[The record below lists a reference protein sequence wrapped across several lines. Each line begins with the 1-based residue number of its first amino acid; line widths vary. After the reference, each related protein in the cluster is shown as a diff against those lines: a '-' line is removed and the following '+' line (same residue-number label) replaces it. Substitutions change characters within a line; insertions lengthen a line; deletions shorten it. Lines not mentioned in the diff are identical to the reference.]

1 MPGSSEAP
9 RALSGC
15 PCLRASRC
23 AAAPVASAVGEAPVG
38 LHGSPPRV
46 RPEVAHRGWRGPV
59 ERPVEERGLGLLAL
73 RPGGMRSPTAT
84 CAPCDSVLRRVAAA
98 ARCSDA
104 LVFRGGEI
112 CQFPPRKFALPSVAW
127 FRLPRGRAHQVAR
140 SVYSGLATR
149 AGFCTER
156 IWCNVYPPLL
166 GHTPACM
173 RLYSPGLRSLRSPW
187 FLLGSPSRGRRAP
200 TGHPCRM
207 SVSH

>member
-73 RPGGMRSPTAT
+73 RPGGSSSR
-84 CAPCDSVLRRVAAA
+84 
-98 ARCSDA
+98 
-104 LVFRGGEI
+104 RGGD
-112 CQFPPRKFALPSVAW
+112 QPLRSSAVL
-127 FRLPRGRAHQVAR
+127 GRA
-140 SVYSGLATR
+140 
-149 AGFCTER
+149 
-156 IWCNVYPPLL
+156 
-166 GHTPACM
+166 
-173 RLYSPGLRSLRSPW
+173 
-187 FLLGSPSRGRRAP
+187 
-200 TGHPCRM
+200 
-207 SVSH
+207 

>member
-1 MPGSSEAP
+1 VPGARGRPCTPGPSARPEGPLCMPGSSEAP

-104 LVFRGGEI
+104 LVCLLCRVWPG
-112 CQFPPRKFALPSVAW
+112 FACRVDVRTKWPGACTVGSPQGLVSAQNEFGATFTLPS
-127 FRLPRGRAHQVAR
+127 LG
-140 SVYSGLATR
+140 TR
-149 AGFCTER
+149 QHA
-156 IWCNVYPPLL
+156 
-166 GHTPACM
+166 
-173 RLYSPGLRSLRSPW
+173 
-187 FLLGSPSRGRRAP
+187 
-200 TGHPCRM
+200 
-207 SVSH
+207 